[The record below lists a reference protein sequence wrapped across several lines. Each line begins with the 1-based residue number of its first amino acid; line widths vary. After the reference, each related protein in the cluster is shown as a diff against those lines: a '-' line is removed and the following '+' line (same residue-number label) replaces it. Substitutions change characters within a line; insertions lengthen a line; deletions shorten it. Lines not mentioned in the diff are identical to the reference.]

1 MRSSGA
7 IPKGYGF
14 DLVTCPN
21 YFFEILAW
29 SAVAALSS
37 SWVGAYL
44 LLLLTRRCFLARA
57 NVMGDSL
64 VVRWRVF
71 VPDGRVGDQEAQG
84 VQEGVRD
91 GVPAGSEGAR
101 AVHILK
107 LYRRRWRK
115 PLVCEIDRT
124 LHYAMQIFWTGTGAS
139 PALARA
145 GCPGDVATP

>member
-1 MRSSGA
+1 MRFSGA

-37 SWVGAYL
+37 SWVGASTL
-44 LLLLTRRCFLARA
+44 SLPARLRFLARA
-57 NVMGDSL
+57 DMMRDSL
-64 VVRWRVF
+64 VVRRRVF
-71 VPDGRVGDQEAQG
+71 VPDGRMGDQEAQG

-101 AVHILK
+101 AVLVLR

-115 PLVCEIDRT
+115 PHICDRENEFCT
-124 LHYAMQIFWTGTGAS
+124 L
-139 PALARA
+139 PCRL
-145 GCPGDVATP
+145 